1 MAADPISR
9 INVQCKSHGYFKTDV
24 SLCRNFTFVQVTF
37 SLSLLSQRCACTLVR
52 FRHKKNTQSQGNIMA
67 WLKKLIATITD
78 SDGRTSSEKYPGLVA
93 PNLWSINLGHFWWF
107 IETSTANISIIVANF
122 PLYTFQIAPP
132 CDALGE
138 TYFGPTSSNHTA
150 VSRWCCFVS
159 RLFRPIVSLH
169 SGAQSHVATPC
180 LALNGFI
187 LSSQQ
192 LGIFSMS
199 SVRPGSPRSPIDYSY
214 QSIITLHKNYKKYK
228 HS

>member
-9 INVQCKSHGYFKTDV
+9 INVQCKATDILKLTH
-24 SLCRNFTFVQVTF
+24 LCVATLRFVQVTF
-37 SLSLLSQRCACTLVR
+37 SLSLLSRRCACTLVR

-78 SDGRTSSEKYPGLVA
+78 SDGRTSSEKYPVLVA
-93 PNLWSINLGHFWWF
+93 PNLWSINLGHIWWF
-107 IETSTANISIIVANF
+107 IETSTADISIIVANF

-132 CDALGE
+132 CDALGN

-150 VSRWCCFVS
+150 VSRGCCFVS

-192 LGIFSMS
+192 LGICSMS

-214 QSIITLHKNYKKYK
+214 QSIITLHKK
-228 HS
+228 

>member
-1 MAADPISR
+1 
-9 INVQCKSHGYFKTDV
+9 
-24 SLCRNFTFVQVTF
+24 
-37 SLSLLSQRCACTLVR
+37 
-52 FRHKKNTQSQGNIMA
+52 MA

-93 PNLWSINLGHFWWF
+93 PNLWSINLGHIWWF
-107 IETSTANISIIVANF
+107 IETSTADISIIVANF

-132 CDALGE
+132 CDALGN

-150 VSRWCCFVS
+150 VSRCCCFVS

-214 QSIITLHKNYKKYK
+214 QSIITLHKK
-228 HS
+228 